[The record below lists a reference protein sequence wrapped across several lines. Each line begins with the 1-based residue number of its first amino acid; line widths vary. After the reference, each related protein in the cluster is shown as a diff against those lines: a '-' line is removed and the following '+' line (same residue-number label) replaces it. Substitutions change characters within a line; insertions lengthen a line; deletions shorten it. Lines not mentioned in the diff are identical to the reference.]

1 MEFARLRPVERNGR
15 RGTSVAVWAVFLVSS
30 IFVVVFTTQRGGR
43 VSLLDARVMKNK
55 PDMGMQGQDG
65 MEVDLSTLPRSAQ
78 MQDLAHVGGTAMGK
92 AHAHYDALLSNGPL
106 DPPRARTIQ
115 KLASDAM
122 AGSAR
127 PIPAGSPR
135 GTVKIASGIGLGGQ
149 IHLLRSAKE
158 ILAGKMASALEKNTQ
173 SANKAQEVQRRSG
186 MLHVSEHQEQMARAV
201 WQPVVKPSLK
211 QRAEALEDKVRKLE
225 DAAGQAEISNLSEIT
240 NLQN

>member
-1 MEFARLRPVERNGR
+1 MEFSRLRPVERNGR
-15 RGTSVAVWAVFLVSS
+15 RGKSVVWAVFLVSS

-43 VSLLDARVMKNK
+43 VSSLDARVMKNK

-115 KLASDAM
+115 KLAAE

-127 PIPAGSPR
+127 PLPDGSPR
-135 GTVKIASGIGLGGQ
+135 GTVKIASGIGLGGE

-158 ILAGKMASALEKNTQ
+158 ILAGKMASALEKNTA
-173 SANKAQEVQRRSG
+173 STNKAQEVQTRSG
-186 MLHVSEHQEQMARAV
+186 MLHVSEHQEQIARAV

-225 DAAGQAEISNLSEIT
+225 DAAGKAEISNLSEIT
-240 NLQN
+240 NLRN